1 MMEENPKWPWK
12 SGNICSNYLRFLAK
26 VTFPTIQLATITKLS
41 YFTILSNIYYQ
52 CRDGANA
59 IPGYQKLHA
68 RVIHIRNNRRGQLS
82 RGAMTKPHSGG
93 TAFVITV
100 DLYAR

>member
-59 IPGYQKLHA
+59 IPGYKNYTHELFTLGIIAEVNSAEVQ
-68 RVIHIRNNRRGQLS
+68 
-82 RGAMTKPHSGG
+82 
-93 TAFVITV
+93 
-100 DLYAR
+100 